1 MSSLANVR
9 IRPTGGRGR
18 GSTFRWDRA
27 ARWALLLLLAVILA
41 LYISPLR
48 SYVTQRGTAGE
59 HRQELRGLQ
68 KENAVLKGRER
79 ELQRPAT
86 LERAAR
92 RLGMVREGERA
103 YVITNP

>member
-1 MSSLANVR
+1 MSSLANAR
-9 IRPTGGRGR
+9 IRPTGGRRG

-41 LYISPLR
+41 LYISPLK
-48 SYVTQRGTAGE
+48 SYMTQRGTAAE
-59 HRQELRGLQ
+59 HRQELQQLQ
-68 KENAVLKGRER
+68 RENAQLKQRER
-79 ELQRPAT
+79 ELERPAT
-86 LERAAR
+86 LEQAAR